1 MNDTDR
7 LKKITKAERDLAKNY
22 LGKEGITYSITTEA
36 LDQGIL
42 TFIFKDKIKMA
53 HLVAFVKKLGLT
65 DLNNIEISGKP
76 RLSLNE
82 ILVVEIDRNI
92 TFRETLEG

>member
-1 MNDTDR
+1 MSDTDR

-22 LGKEGITYSITTEA
+22 LEKEGITYSIITEA
-36 LDQGIL
+36 LDLGIL

-53 HLVAFVKKLGLT
+53 HLVAFVTKLGVT

-76 RLSLNE
+76 RLSLNK
-82 ILVVEIDRNI
+82 ILVVEIDRNN